1 MKGYAPLFATLAVLL
16 GLFAWEQ
23 YARRNTVVLPA
34 VATWDLPSCPQ
45 ELTLQNG
52 SRWAMPAWSEPSCE
66 ATIEWT
72 QQPIKAVPVNPTKN
86 LEALDRALEKEFG
99 R

>member
-1 MKGYAPLFATLAVLL
+1 MRRETPMVLTAVAIVVVTTAIGLL
-16 GLFAWEQ
+16 
-23 YARRNTVVLPA
+23 YKRNTIVVPT

-52 SRWAMPAWSEPSCE
+52 SRWAMPAWSEPACE

-72 QQPIKAVPVNPTKN
+72 VTPIKAVPVNP
-86 LEALDRALEKEFG
+86 
-99 R
+99 